1 MIENAFD
8 SFQGITDR
16 EKEIYVSIEQNEEIC
31 SLSVEDNGQG
41 IDEKHLDRIFE
52 EGFST
57 KSENG
62 RGIGLYLVKHIVEK
76 GKGHIDVQSEKGK
89 GTIFTITFDM

>member
-1 MIENAFD
+1 M
-8 SFQGITDR
+8 
-16 EKEIYVSIEQNEEIC
+16 SIEQNEDIC

-41 IDEKHLDRIFE
+41 IDEDHLERIFE

-57 KSENG
+57 KGEKG